1 MTAQRSM
8 LKSHD
13 HGFRSCF
20 WKNKVYGIFFAKRC
34 FMRGIPVVSN
44 AFQTIDT
51 KIANSLSIVLIAFD
65 ETEMR

>member
-1 MTAQRSM
+1 MVFVVVFGKIRFM
-8 LKSHD
+8 
-13 HGFRSCF
+13 
-20 WKNKVYGIFFAKRC
+20 IFFAKRC

>member
-1 MTAQRSM
+1 MTMVFVVVFGKIRFM
-8 LKSHD
+8 
-13 HGFRSCF
+13 
-20 WKNKVYGIFFAKRC
+20 IFFAKRC

-44 AFQTIDT
+44 AFQTIHT